1 MSTASELC
9 YLWSS
14 ASNSSSRRKLHLKTT
29 IASAPSIKLL
39 PKKCSSFEL
48 QQQTSTILF
57 RSVHAPALSAE
68 QPTNKLFTQIDA
80 TTGPEIDYFY
90 EYERSSTLCLT
101 AHFFYDCA
109 CLSLSTKL
117 PWPTQACLRNAR
129 FSIRLKL
136 HNRSNSK

>member
-1 MSTASELC
+1 MSKTSELC

-109 CLSLSTKL
+109 CLSLSPKL
-117 PWPTQACLRNAR
+117 PWPTQTRLRNAR

-136 HNRSNSK
+136 HN